1 MSNVYKIIES
11 FPVGDTKFSVLVL
24 DRDYEYSPPAKDGI
38 AIIEEKKYKFNLNSI
53 PRWATIDSLGNFE
66 GKTVTF
72 I

>member
-38 AIIEEKKYKFNLNSI
+38 AIIEEKNINLI
-53 PRWATIDSLGNFE
+53 
-66 GKTVTF
+66 
-72 I
+72 